1 MSAFLQDFL
10 RRKKLA
16 GVDMRHAR
24 AGHAKQS

>member
-10 RRKKLA
+10 HQKWLA

-24 AGHAKQS
+24 AGHANQS